1 MDSAIGGAAMKAKSI
16 FKRYMFFL
24 MLGSLVFSALMIYIA
39 YKNTSSYFKEE
50 TYRLMESSQENDG
63 LLISN
68 EETGHHMG
76 AGNRRGM
83 LAQAERR
90 MVYKTLVKDQGINLE
105 LEGTTLRLNREHM
118 RVFLGELEHRI
129 EKAQFGRGEILID
142 GNLLLYSIN
151 QAESN
156 AKNYV
161 ISSMW
166 AAYSG
171 EITQAMVGRTAGLSL
186 LFLGF
191 LWSVSFIFNR
201 YMAQKFR
208 VLNDNLEA
216 LENRNW
222 QHFKSLNEDYETGR
236 LNQKIDQVRGQL
248 ALYDQGQKEQFHAFS
263 HELKTPIMIIKGY
276 LDSIQSGLYPKGD
289 LKASLEVVYEETE
302 QMEQL
307 IKNVLY
313 LNKLEY
319 LDQHYKPL
327 GEIDLEPLIKHAV
340 ERFQVLGDHLQWELE
355 LSPRRVRGTEEQWQ
369 LIIDNLVSNQIR
381 YAKTKI
387 KIVVNDHQVTIGND
401 GEPIEADLLASL
413 FEPFKKGRQGKTG
426 LGLSIVKRLLALN
439 GYRIQVK
446 QEPCVLFCIE
456 G

>member
-1 MDSAIGGAAMKAKSI
+1 MKVKSI
-16 FKRYMFFL
+16 FKRYMVFL
-24 MLGSLVFSALMIYIA
+24 MLGSLVFSVLMIYIA

-50 TYRLMESSQENDG
+50 TYRLMESSQTSDTALMPVDIG
-63 LLISN
+63 
-68 EETGHHMG
+68 GHHMG
-76 AGNRRGM
+76 EGNRRGM

-90 MVYKTLVKDQGINLE
+90 MVYKTRVLNQGQQLE
-105 LEGTTLRLNREHM
+105 LKGTTLRLKREEM
-118 RVFLGELEHRI
+118 GIFLEALGKSIGKGQL
-129 EKAQFGRGEILID
+129 GRGEILIGD
-142 GNLLLYSIN
+142 NLLLYSIN
-151 QAESN
+151 QPDSA
-156 AKNYV
+156 AQNYL
-161 ISSMW
+161 ITSMW

-319 LDQHYKPL
+319 LNQHYKPL

-340 ERFQVLGDHLQWELE
+340 ERFQVLGEHLQWELE

-401 GEPIEADLLASL
+401 GEPIEADLQSSL

-456 G
+456 D